1 MRSQCGRKTP
11 RAFILNFIFT
21 QENDEETK
29 EALGMYSGEGE
40 YVEFRDPVWCTG
52 PVETWL
58 NKIMNESQKTI
69 NSNVADGVVTYEEK
83 ARDLWLFDHAAQ
95 VALAGNQIWWT
106 TEVGQEV
113 DVEMCSLDLG

>member
-1 MRSQCGRKTP
+1 
-11 RAFILNFIFT
+11 
-21 QENDEETK
+21 
-29 EALGMYSGEGE
+29 MYSGEGE

-52 PVETWL
+52 PVESWL
-58 NKIMNESQKTI
+58 NKVMTESQKTI

-106 TEVGQEV
+106 TEVRQSFTIFRRTAFSAILTA
-113 DVEMCSLDLG
+113 CFTS

>member
-1 MRSQCGRKTP
+1 MFKMSIK
-11 RAFILNFIFT
+11 FNH

-40 YVEFRDPVWCTG
+40 YVEFKEPVWCTG

-58 NKIMNESQKTI
+58 NKIMTESQSTI
-69 NSNVADGVVTYEEK
+69 NSNVSEGVVTYEEK

-106 TEVGQEV
+106 TEVSNLV
-113 DVEMCSLDLG
+113 LL